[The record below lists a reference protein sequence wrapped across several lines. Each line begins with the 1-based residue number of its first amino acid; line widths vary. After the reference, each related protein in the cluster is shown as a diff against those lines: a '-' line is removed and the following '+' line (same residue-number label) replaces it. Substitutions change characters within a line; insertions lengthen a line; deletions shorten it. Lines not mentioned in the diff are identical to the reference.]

1 MLRRHQRSHAATR
14 KHRRGS
20 AGGRAERAPSWEQEL
35 IMGFSEFLGNA
46 KIVTALRGAL
56 RNNRVPQALLFTGPR
71 GVGKVTL
78 ARMFAQTAN
87 CESLADDF
95 CGECSTC
102 LRIAELADPQRLIEQ
117 GLVERGE
124 SADAAMVERT
134 PLILQTHPDVW
145 LLVPDPVRLK
155 TPVARPLLRV
165 GQLRAVQRAAYFQP
179 MGRRRVFILDGAETM
194 RWDVA
199 NVFLKILEEPPGS
212 ATLILT
218 APSPYAL
225 LPTIVSRCLQ
235 FHFAPLPQAAVEKI
249 LKEKTDRKPA
259 EIKLAAQLA
268 EGSPGLAIEMH
279 VDAAAQRRRNALRIL
294 ERAAQGQGF
303 AQLFSDTSA
312 LAKDRDSSFE
322 DHIGV
327 FYGLLTDLLELTSK
341 VKEPVLRN
349 APLANELE
357 SLGKS
362 VDTAWVL
369 RAIAGFDELYAGA
382 RRNLNRQL
390 GLDALAASL
399 APVLSRASELR
410 A

>member
-1 MLRRHQRSHAATR
+1 
-14 KHRRGS
+14 
-20 AGGRAERAPSWEQEL
+20 
-35 IMGFSEFLGNA
+35 MGFAEFLGNER
-46 KIVTALRGAL
+46 IVTALRGAL
-56 RNNRVPQALLFTGPR
+56 RSKRVPHALLFTGPR
-71 GVGKVTL
+71 GIGKFTL
-78 ARMFAQTAN
+78 ARMFAQAAN
-87 CESLADDF
+87 CERLSDDF
-95 CGECSTC
+95 CGECATC
-102 LRIAELADPQRLIEQ
+102 KRISLLSDPQTLIEQ

-124 SADAAMVERT
+124 SADAATVERV
-134 PLILQTHPDVW
+134 PLILQSHPDVW
-145 LLVPDPVRLK
+145 ALVPDPVRLK
-155 TPVARPLLRV
+155 SPVARPMLRV

-179 MGRRRVFILDGAETM
+179 MGRRRVFILDGADTM

-235 FHFAPLPQAAVEKI
+235 FHFALLPPQAVEKI
-249 LKEKTDRKPA
+249 LKEKTARKPA

-268 EGSPGLAIEMH
+268 EGSPGLAIEMD
-279 VDAAAQRRRNALRIL
+279 VDAAAQRRKNALRIL

-303 AQLFSDTSA
+303 SQLFSDTSA
-312 LAKDRDSSFE
+312 LAKNRDSSFE

-341 VKEPVLRN
+341 LKEPVLRN
-349 APLANELE
+349 APLAKELQ
-357 SLGKS
+357 SLATS
-362 VDTAWVL
+362 VNSAWVL

-399 APVLSRASELR
+399 APALSRTSEPR

>member
-1 MLRRHQRSHAATR
+1 
-14 KHRRGS
+14 
-20 AGGRAERAPSWEQEL
+20 
-35 IMGFSEFLGNA
+35 MGLSEFLGNER
-46 KIVTALRGAL
+46 IVAALRGAL
-56 RNNRVPQALLFTGPR
+56 RTNRVPHAMLFTGPR
-71 GVGKVTL
+71 GVGKFTL
-78 ARMFAQTAN
+78 ARMFAQAAN
-87 CESLADDF
+87 CERLSDDF
-95 CGECSTC
+95 CGECATC
-102 LRIAELADPQRLIEQ
+102 QRISQLADPRKLLEQ
-117 GLVERGE
+117 GLIERGE
-124 SADAAMVERT
+124 SADAATVERV
-134 PLILQTHPDVW
+134 PLILQSHPDVW
-145 LLVPDPVRLK
+145 ALVPDPVRLK
-155 TPVARPLLRV
+155 SPVARPMLRV

-235 FHFAPLPQAAVEKI
+235 FHFAPLPQSAVEKI
-249 LKEKTDRKPA
+249 LKEKTSRKPA

-268 EGSPGLAIEMH
+268 EGSPGLAIEMD
-279 VDAAAQRRRNALRIL
+279 VDATSQRRKSALRIL

-322 DHIGV
+322 DQIAV
-327 FYGLLTDLLELTSK
+327 FYGLLTDLLEITSK
-341 VKEPVLRN
+341 VREPALRN
-349 APLANELE
+349 VPLAKELQL
-357 SLGKS
+357 LGKS
-362 VDTAWVL
+362 VDSAWVL

-399 APVLSRASELR
+399 APGVSRSSVLQT
-410 A
+410 

>member
-1 MLRRHQRSHAATR
+1 
-14 KHRRGS
+14 
-20 AGGRAERAPSWEQEL
+20 
-35 IMGFSEFLGNA
+35 MGFSEFLGNER
-46 KIVTALRGAL
+46 IVAALRGAL
-56 RNNRVPQALLFTGPR
+56 RSQRVPHALLFTGSR
-71 GVGKVTL
+71 GLGKFTL
-78 ARMFAQTAN
+78 ARMFAQAAN
-87 CESLADDF
+87 CEQLEDDF
-95 CGECSTC
+95 CGECATC
-102 LRIAELADPQRLIEQ
+102 QRISQLADPQELLAQ

-124 SADAAMVERT
+124 SADAATVERM
-134 PLILQTHPDVW
+134 PLILQSHPDVW
-145 LLVPDPVRLK
+145 ALVPDPVRLK
-155 TPVARPLLRV
+155 TPVARPMLRV

-179 MGRRRVFILDGAETM
+179 MGRRRVFILDGADTM

-249 LKEKTDRKPA
+249 LKEKTDRKPV

-268 EGSPGLAIEMH
+268 EGSPGLAMEMD
-279 VDAAAQRRRNALRIL
+279 VAAAADARRNALRIL

-303 AQLFSDTSA
+303 AQLFSGTA
-312 LAKDRDSSFE
+312 AIAKDRDSSFE
-322 DHIGV
+322 EQIGV

-341 VKEPVLRN
+341 VKAPVLRN
-349 APLANELE
+349 PPLVKELE
-357 SLGKS
+357 FFSKS
-362 VDTAWVL
+362 VDSAWVL
-369 RAIAGFDELYAGA
+369 RAIAGFDELYTGA

-399 APVLSRASELR
+399 SPEVSRPSAPQT
-410 A
+410 

>member
-1 MLRRHQRSHAATR
+1 MA
-14 KHRRGS
+14 
-20 AGGRAERAPSWEQEL
+20 
-35 IMGFSEFLGNA
+35 FSDFLGNER
-46 KIVTALRGAL
+46 IVTALRGAL
-56 RNNRVPQALLFTGPR
+56 RTGRVPHALLFTGAR
-71 GVGKVTL
+71 GVGKFTL
-78 ARMFAQTAN
+78 ARMFAQAAN
-87 CESLADDF
+87 CERLTDDF
-95 CGECSTC
+95 CGECATC
-102 LRIAELADPQRLIEQ
+102 RRISQLADPHKLIEQ

-124 SADAAMVERT
+124 SADAATVERV
-134 PLILQTHPDVW
+134 PLILQSHPDVW
-145 LLVPDPVRLK
+145 ALVPDPVRLK
-155 TPVARPLLRV
+155 SPVARPMLRV

-235 FHFAPLPQAAVEKI
+235 FHFAPLPQLAVEKI
-249 LKEKTDRKPA
+249 LKEKTDRKPS

-268 EGSPGLAIEMH
+268 EGSPGLAMEINVE
-279 VDAAAQRRRNALRIL
+279 AASQSRKNALRIL
-294 ERAAQGQGF
+294 ERAARGQGF
-303 AQLFSDTSA
+303 AQLFADTSA

-322 DHIGV
+322 EQIGI

-341 VKEPVLRN
+341 LQEPVLRN
-349 APLANELE
+349 APLAKELE
-357 SLGKS
+357 SLSKS
-362 VDTAWVL
+362 VDSGWVL

-399 APVLSRASELR
+399 APDPSQALASRG
-410 A
+410 